1 MNAPHKL
8 TSDTKNLSEQAH
20 ENIRRDILSGEL
32 FPGDKLQIEAISERY
47 GIGIAPVREALN
59 RLSSE
64 GLVERK
70 SQRGFFVTEIS
81 ITALEELVK
90 TRIWLETLALRE
102 AIQNA
107 TEEWEEQ
114 LVLAYHRLART
125 NRRMPPEAG
134 RDLSEEWELCH
145 KEFHM
150 LLLDRCGSGW
160 LLGFCSTM
168 MDQAVRY
175 RSLSMNVHP
184 SLLRREGAAAEH
196 EALLN
201 AVIDRDADRA
211 CHLLAEHYTVTL
223 EGLRSLIVNDP
234 R

>member
-1 MNAPHKL
+1 
-8 TSDTKNLSEQAH
+8 
-20 ENIRRDILSGEL
+20 
-32 FPGDKLQIEAISERY
+32 
-47 GIGIAPVREALN
+47 
-59 RLSSE
+59 
-64 GLVERK
+64 
-70 SQRGFFVTEIS
+70 
-81 ITALEELVK
+81 
-90 TRIWLETLALRE
+90 
-102 AIQNA
+102 
-107 TEEWEEQ
+107 
-114 LVLAYHRLART
+114 
-125 NRRMPPEAG
+125 MPPEAG

-223 EGLRSLIVNDP
+223 EGLRPLIVNDP

>member
-1 MNAPHKL
+1 MNAADKAL
-8 TSDTKNLSEQAH
+8 GDTRSLSDQAH
-20 ENIRRDILSGEL
+20 DRIRRDILNGGL
-32 FPGDKLQIEAISERY
+32 FPGEKLQIEAISDRY

-70 SQRGFFVTEIS
+70 SQRGFFVAEIS
-81 ITALEELVK
+81 MTALEELVK

-102 AIQNA
+102 SIQNA
-107 TEEWEEQ
+107 DEEWEEQ

-125 NRRMPPEAG
+125 HRRMPAEACP
-134 RDLSEEWELCH
+134 DQTEEWEIRH
-145 KEFHM
+145 KEFHL
-150 LLLDRCGSGW
+150 LLLDRCGSSW

-184 SLLRREGAAAEH
+184 SLLRRQGAAAEH
-196 EALLN
+196 EALLQV
-201 AVIDRDADRA
+201 VIERDADRA
-211 CHLLAEHYTVTL
+211 CRLLADHYTATL
-223 EGLRSLIVNDP
+223 EGLRGVVGAA

>member
-1 MNAPHKL
+1 MNASDKAL
-8 TSDTKNLSEQAH
+8 GDTKTLSEKAH
-20 ENIRRDILSGEL
+20 ECIRRDILNGEL
-32 FPGDKLQIEAISERY
+32 FPGEKLHIEAISDRY
-47 GIGIAPVREALN
+47 GIGIAPVRDALN

-70 SQRGFFVTEIS
+70 SQRGFFVAEIS
-81 ITALEELVK
+81 MNALEELVK

-102 AIQNA
+102 LIRNA
-107 TEEWEEQ
+107 TEDWEEQ

-125 NRRMPPEAG
+125 HRRLPAEAG
-134 RDLSEEWELCH
+134 RELSEEWELRH

-184 SLLRREGAAAEH
+184 SIQRREGAPAEH
-196 EALLN
+196 QALLN
-201 AVIDRDADRA
+201 AAIDRDADRA
-211 CHLLAEHYTVTL
+211 CGLLADHYTATL
-223 EGLRSLIVNDP
+223 EGLRGVIGQD
-234 R
+234 RA

>member
-1 MNAPHKL
+1 MNA
-8 TSDTKNLSEQAH
+8 SDKALSDPRNLSEQAH
-20 ENIRRDILSGEL
+20 ERIRRDILNGEL
-32 FPGDKLQIEAISERY
+32 FPGEKLQIDAISDRY

-70 SQRGFFVTEIS
+70 SQRGFFVAEIS
-81 ITALEELVK
+81 ISALEELVK

-102 AIQNA
+102 SIQNA
-107 TEEWEEQ
+107 TEEWEEL
-114 LVLAYHRLART
+114 LVVAYHRLART
-125 NRRMPPEAG
+125 NRRMPAEAG
-134 RDLSEEWELCH
+134 RELSEEWELRH

-150 LLLDRCGSGW
+150 LLLDRCGSDW
-160 LLGFCSTM
+160 LKGFCSTM

-201 AVIDRDADRA
+201 AVIDRDAGRA
-211 CHLLAEHYTVTL
+211 CQMLTDHYTATL
-223 EGLRSLIVNDP
+223 EGLRAVIADE
-234 R
+234 RR

>member
-8 TSDTKNLSEQAH
+8 ASDTKNLSEQAH

-102 AIQNA
+102 AIHSA

-134 RDLSEEWELCH
+134 RDLSEEWELRH

-175 RSLSMNVHP
+175 RNLSMNVHP

-201 AVIDRDADRA
+201 AVIDRDTDRA
-211 CHLLAEHYTVTL
+211 CQLLADHYTVTL
-223 EGLRSLIVNDP
+223 EGLRPLIVNDP